1 MAKNQVDDFLFGAAY
16 YDEYILPHNL
26 ERIDED
32 FAMMREAGMNVIRIA
47 EFTWSTEEPEP
58 GVFNLAH
65 VDRALEAAARYDI
78 KVIIGTPT
86 AAVPSWLV
94 ELDPHVLAVQDN
106 TGQAKYGAR
115 QNMDI
120 VNGTYRFY
128 AERII
133 RKLIS
138 HTAPHPQVI
147 GFQVDNE
154 TKYYDSC
161 SPDMQKLFVQSL
173 RKRFHNSTDEL
184 NKAFGLD
191 YWSNRVDA
199 WENFPDVNGSIN
211 QSLRGAFDEFRR
223 SVVADFLAWQ
233 ADIVREY
240 AREDQFITHNFDYEW
255 RGYSYGVQPAVN
267 HFEAGRA
274 LDISG
279 VDIYHPTE
287 GHLTGKEIAFGGD
300 TARSVK
306 DGKNFIVLET
316 EAQGQH
322 GWLPYP
328 GQLRL
333 QAYSHVANGADGVM
347 YWHWH
352 SIHNSF
358 ETYWKGVL
366 SHDFAK
372 NPTYEE
378 AGVFGREMANP
389 ARGGRLVHA
398 HKNNRVAMMVSNE
411 ALSALNWF
419 QLETGFPWGGTVM
432 YNDVVR
438 RFYDALF
445 ELNVEV
451 DIIPVNA
458 EVERI
463 NRYDMVLTP
472 ALYVAPQST
481 IDNLRAYVEQ
491 GGHLV
496 STLRSFVSD
505 ENTTVWQD
513 AAPHGLTDVF
523 GVSYNQF
530 TRPDGAVTVSGSAV
544 ETFGAEALIELL
556 NVDGGSSAG
565 GVEVLGS
572 YDHYAWDSH
581 PAITRHAF
589 GQGDAQYIATL
600 PTPEATREI
609 LREAVEHAGIEVV
622 GAAVAGTVTVRQTIT
637 PEGKTA
643 TYFLNYSAD
652 EVTFASPVSGE
663 VLVAPVTIG
672 QDGKIAGSSAVA
684 AGDAVSAGDQL
695 TIGRWNVAV
704 VLS

>member
-1 MAKNQVDDFLFGAAY
+1 
-16 YDEYILPHNL
+16 
-26 ERIDED
+26 
-32 FAMMREAGMNVIRIA
+32 
-47 EFTWSTEEPEP
+47 
-58 GVFNLAH
+58 
-65 VDRALEAAARYDI
+65 
-78 KVIIGTPT
+78 
-86 AAVPSWLV
+86 
-94 ELDPHVLAVQDN
+94 
-106 TGQAKYGAR
+106 
-115 QNMDI
+115 
-120 VNGTYRFY
+120 
-128 AERII
+128 
-133 RKLIS
+133 
-138 HTAPHPQVI
+138 
-147 GFQVDNE
+147 
-154 TKYYDSC
+154 
-161 SPDMQKLFVQSL
+161 
-173 RKRFHNSTDEL
+173 
-184 NKAFGLD
+184 
-191 YWSNRVDA
+191 
-199 WENFPDVNGSIN
+199 
-211 QSLRGAFDEFRR
+211 
-223 SVVADFLAWQ
+223 FLAWQ

-255 RGYSYGVQPAVN
+255 RGYSFGVQPAVN

-287 GHLTGKEIAFGGD
+287 ERLTGKEIAFGGD

-496 STLRSFVSD
+496 STLRSFVCD

-530 TRPDGAVTVSGSAV
+530 TRPDGAVTVSGSAA

-572 YDHYAWDSH
+572 YDHYA
-581 PAITRHAF
+581 
-589 GQGDAQYIATL
+589 
-600 PTPEATREI
+600 
-609 LREAVEHAGIEVV
+609 
-622 GAAVAGTVTVRQTIT
+622 
-637 PEGKTA
+637 
-643 TYFLNYSAD
+643 
-652 EVTFASPVSGE
+652 
-663 VLVAPVTIG
+663 
-672 QDGKIAGSSAVA
+672 
-684 AGDAVSAGDQL
+684 
-695 TIGRWNVAV
+695 
-704 VLS
+704 